1 VAAPSPVY
9 VAEAPVAAP
18 AVAQAAGEAATVVV
32 QLPADARMWV
42 DGQQADLTSGTR
54 SFQTPALD
62 RGRDYAYTI
71 RAEATRDGQAVSQS
85 QRVVVRAGQVSRVNF
100 GDLTAAARATP
111 AANAPAHVTVRLP
124 EKARLFVD
132 GVAYPRQSTAAT
144 FDTPALEPGRT
155 YFYTFRVEVPGD
167 GEARSESR
175 RVEVAAGKQVQV
187 DFRAPATVAS
197 R

>member
-1 VAAPSPVY
+1 VAAPAPVY
-9 VAEAPVAAP
+9 VAAAPAAAP
-18 AVAQAAGEAATVVV
+18 AVAQATGDPATVVV

-85 QRVVVRAGQVSRVNF
+85 QRVVVRAGQVSRVDF
-100 GDLTAAARATP
+100 GDMKAAVRANP
-111 AANAPAHVTVRLP
+111 AAAPAHVTVRLP
-124 EKARLFVD
+124 ENARLFVD

-155 YFYTFRVEVPGD
+155 YFYTFRVEVPA
-167 GEARSESR
+167 EPRSESR
-175 RVEVAAGKQVQV
+175 RVEVAAGKQVQI
-187 DFRAPATVAS
+187 DFRTPTTVAS